1 MKKFYYF
8 HKISSKNINLFYT
21 YSYGFSSEIYKF
33 SNMSSSDNNSLSLSF
48 VALLI
53 IL

>member
-21 YSYGFSSEIYKF
+21 YSYGFPQKF
-33 SNMSSSDNNSLSLSF
+33 INSAICQVLITIHYHYH
-48 VALLI
+48 LLRY
-53 IL
+53 